1 VGRCRTKLRTYSI
14 DLDCAKHPECTSQS
28 ALRSAAAQNA
38 VTATSCIRQYSSA
51 TIIAN
56 WLCRAAASH
65 AKTTGSTGLDLK
77 KLLENEVKEYQIKLY
92 EQKEASHFSKYLIMG
107 QALYSRVEWMGLT

>member
-1 VGRCRTKLRTYSI
+1 MQQMADKKSWVDIRTKLRTYST
-14 DLDCAKHPECTSQS
+14 DLDCAEHQECTSQS

-56 WLCRAAASH
+56 WLCRAAASN
-65 AKTTGSTGLDLK
+65 AKTIGSTALDLK
-77 KLLENEVKEYQIKLY
+77 KILEIKCDN
-92 EQKEASHFSKYLIMG
+92 HRNRMSKGGFANKPFLPAM
-107 QALYSRVEWMGLT
+107 R